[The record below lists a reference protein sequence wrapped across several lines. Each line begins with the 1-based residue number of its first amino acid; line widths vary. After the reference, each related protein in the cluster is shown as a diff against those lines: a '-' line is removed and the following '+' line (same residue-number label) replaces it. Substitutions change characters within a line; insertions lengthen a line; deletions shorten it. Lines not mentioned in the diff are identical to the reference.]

1 MEYPCISKIMR
12 GNSDNPQWYA
22 IHTKARQEV
31 IAALNYERQGYQV
44 YLPQIRKIVRHSR
57 RTTEK
62 LAPFFPGYLFL
73 HLTPEERNW
82 TTIASTRGSLGA
94 LCFGN
99 THIPIPNWVIDD
111 LKAREDRKHTI
122 PMADTMKEK
131 LLPGCVVNVSMAGD
145 ETIKGVIYSSRGSE
159 NVDVLLSILG
169 RQVKTKVSIAR
180 VEIG

>member
-1 MEYPCISKIMR
+1 MEYSIISKTVH
-12 GNSDNPQWYA
+12 GDSNQPQWYA
-22 IHTKARQEV
+22 IHTKAKQEG
-31 IAALNYERQGYQV
+31 IAGLNYQRQGYHV
-44 YLPQIRKIVRHSR
+44 YLPRLRKIVRHAR

-82 TTIASTRGSLGA
+82 TSIASTRGSLGA

-111 LKAREDRKHTI
+111 LKAREDQTHAI
-122 PMADTMKEK
+122 PMAETMREK
-131 LLPGCVVNVSMAGD
+131 LVPGCAVNVSMSED
-145 ETIKGVIYSSRGSE
+145 ERIQGVIYSSRGTD

-169 RQVKTKVSIAR
+169 RQVKSKVSIAR
-180 VEIG
+180 IEIG